1 MDQFER
7 GTLKLV
13 LSAGINYKLAVA
25 WAGRWCGA
33 GSLAAGAG
41 HVDSVWAAGGWWQ
54 GNT

>member
-25 WAGRWCGA
+25 GPGGGVVQA
-33 GSLAAGAG
+33 AAGAG
-41 HVDSVWAAGGWWQ
+41 HVDSVWAAAGGWWQ